1 MGTFKRLRRT
11 NVDASPNQFLGAPA
25 DGQVYN
31 LVGYHISNAQNAA
44 DSWVGFYDNT
54 SGVVTVGT
62 TASDYGRLL
71 IPAQAQVVDRSG
83 SEQNPLMVF
92 TKGVTAFA
100 TTTETGSTSP
110 TSDLTLEIFYY
121 T

>member
-1 MGTFKRLRRT
+1 MGTFKRIRIT
-11 NVDASPNQFLGAPA
+11 NLDASPNQILGAPA
-25 DGQVYN
+25 TGQVYN

-44 DSWVGFYDNT
+44 DSWVGFFNNT

-71 IPAQAQVVDRSG
+71 APAQSQVVDRSG

-92 TKGVTAFA
+92 DRGVTAFA

-110 TSDLTLEIFYY
+110 TSDLTLELFYY